1 MTWMGNSSRR
11 WIKKEALS
19 NRGFAQ
25 NTFKTE
31 EQVLKNAIIPNICH
45 DSRKVDILA

>member
-1 MTWMGNSSRR
+1 MTWMGNSSWR

-25 NTFKTE
+25 NTFKSE
-31 EQVLKNAIIPNICH
+31 EQVLKKQVFSNGYQ

>member
-1 MTWMGNSSRR
+1 MTWMGNSSWR

-25 NTFKTE
+25 NTFKPE
-31 EQVLKNAIIPNICH
+31 EQVLKNQVFSNGCQ